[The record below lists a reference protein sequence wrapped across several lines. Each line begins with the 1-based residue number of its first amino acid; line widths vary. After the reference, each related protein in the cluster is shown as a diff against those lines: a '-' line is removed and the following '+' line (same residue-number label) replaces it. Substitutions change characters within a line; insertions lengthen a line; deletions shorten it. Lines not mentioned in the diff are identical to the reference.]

1 MKGKKVPTIIMLLGG
16 LIASICCIANSFKLL
31 VTLAVV
37 FVALVAFLII
47 GLIIDKVISD
57 INNEVRKK
65 EEEENRERV
74 RLAKEQQEKEEEERR
89 RAEEGER
96 EEAPEDGG
104 EAYDSTPQTNKS
116 INDDFDSEWDEDTD
130 Y

>member
-16 LIASICCIANSFKLL
+16 LIASICCIANGFKLL
-31 VTLAVV
+31 MTLAVV

-57 INNEVRKK
+57 INSEVRKK
-65 EEEENRERV
+65 EDEETRERV
-74 RLAKEQQEKEEEERR
+74 RLAKEQQEEEERR
-89 RAEEGER
+89 REEEKEKDEESESGE
-96 EEAPEDGG
+96 
-104 EAYDSTPQTNKS
+104 EAYDDTPQTNKS
-116 INDDFDSEWDEDTD
+116 AKDSFDSELDDDAD